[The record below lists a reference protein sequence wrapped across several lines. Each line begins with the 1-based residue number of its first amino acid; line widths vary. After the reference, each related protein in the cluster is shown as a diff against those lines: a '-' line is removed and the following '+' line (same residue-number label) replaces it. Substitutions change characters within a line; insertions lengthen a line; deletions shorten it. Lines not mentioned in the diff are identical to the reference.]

1 MWFLLPYVLFFLSL
15 SFYVFS
21 FDKHEGFLFLNPSK
35 SSVFDIYFKY
45 LTYLGDGVVAVVL
58 SIILLLFNRKWGLG
72 ILVSYALS
80 GGIAQLIKHLNE
92 NVLRPAAAL
101 GAENVHQIEGVELST
116 LYSFPSGHT
125 TTAFALFMGLAIIL
139 KNKKLGLI
147 CLLFA
152 ILSGYSRIY
161 LSQHFPIDVLVGSVI
176 GVVSSLLVFSL
187 FNGKKDGV

>member
-1 MWFLLPYVLFFLSL
+1 MWFLLPYVLFFLCL

-35 SSVFDIYFKY
+35 SSIFDIYFKY

-72 ILVSYALS
+72 MLVSYALS

-176 GVVSSLLVFSL
+176 GIVSSLLVFSL